1 MRNASSVGVEAEHV
15 YAQHGQ
21 NVPWEKNAI
30 KPRIHFFF
38 MDLTQAVKKLIRIR
52 PQRDL
57 KFVKNKKL
65 KINTHSIETIYLK
78 EAAKKFYF

>member
-1 MRNASSVGVEAEHV
+1 
-15 YAQHGQ
+15 
-21 NVPWEKNAI
+21 
-30 KPRIHFFF
+30 